1 MNIDLI
7 ERNLKIIKNLDKSL
21 LYKHLYDNKI
31 KLTLCFS
38 LIIIVSFSILYY
50 IYQKYFIQP
59 MNYSS
64 FLNLENMKTVTYKK
78 DIKCAVLLTGNIYD
92 ISPLITQKYFIYNE
106 LKPDIYCYFNDINN
120 DNNNNDNNN
129 KLKNEIKQLL
139 NPVQL
144 IFDKNNISDY
154 EKVIKLNDIIK
165 NVEQTKNIENKNQ
178 FTNNSKYD
186 IIIRIRGD
194 LYVKEPIPN
203 NVINDLYENR
213 IYKKIYIPKMENSN
227 YYSLEIGVNDY
238 FSISR
243 PESFDI
249 YSQFYNY
256 LSNEKQNI
264 QCNIPEYLL
273 KTYLTK
279 NKVIINEFNYDIILY
294 KLRTNQIGYIYT
306 YIKQYIKKF
315 NDKFHCTIE

>member
-1 MNIDLI
+1 MNIGLI
-7 ERNLKIIKNLDKSL
+7 ERNLKIIKNLDKSS
-21 LYKHLYDNKI
+21 LYKHLYENKL
-31 KLTLCFS
+31 KLTLYFL

-64 FLNLENMKTVTYKK
+64 FLNLENMKIVTYKK
-78 DIKCAVLLTGNIYD
+78 DIKCAVLLTGNVYD

-106 LKPDIYCYFNDINN
+106 LNPDIYCFFN
-120 DNNNNDNNN
+120 DNNNNDNM
-129 KLKNEIKQLL
+129 KNEIKQLL

-154 EKVIKLNDIIK
+154 EKVMKLNDIIK
-165 NVEQTKNIENKNQ
+165 NIEHKKNNENKNQ
-178 FTNNSKYD
+178 FTNNTKYD

-203 NVINDLYENR
+203 NVINELYENS
-213 IYKKIYIPKMENSN
+213 IHKKIYIPKMENSN

-315 NDKFHCTIE
+315 NNKFHCIIE

>member
-1 MNIDLI
+1 MDLI
-7 ERNLKIIKNLDKSL
+7 ERNLKIIKSLDKSS

-31 KLTLCFS
+31 KLILYFL
-38 LIIIVSFSILYY
+38 LIIIVLFSILYY
-50 IYQKYFIQP
+50 IYQKYFINP

-64 FLNLENMKTVTYKK
+64 YLNLENIKTVSYKK
-78 DIKCAVLLTGNIYD
+78 PIKCAVLLTGNVYD

-106 LKPDIYCYFNDINN
+106 LNPDIYCYFND
-120 DNNNNDNNN
+120 N
-129 KLKNEIKQLL
+129 KLKDEIKQLL

-154 EKVIKLNDIIK
+154 EKVMKLNNLIK
-165 NVEQTKNIENKNQ
+165 NLEKN
-178 FTNNSKYD
+178 TNNSKYD
-186 IIIRIRGD
+186 IIIRSRGD
-194 LYVKEPIPN
+194 LYVKEPIPSN
-203 NVINDLYENR
+203 IINELYD
-213 IYKKIYIPKMENSN
+213 KKIYIPKMENSN

-243 PESFDI
+243 RESFDI

-256 LSNEKQNI
+256 MLNEKQNI

-273 KTYLTK
+273 KTYLQK

-315 NDKFHCTIE
+315 NDKFHCII

>member
-1 MNIDLI
+1 MDLI
-7 ERNLKIIKNLDKSL
+7 ERNLKIIKSLDKSS

-31 KLTLCFS
+31 KLILYFL

-50 IYQKYFIQP
+50 IYQKYFINP

-64 FLNLENMKTVTYKK
+64 YLNLENIKTVSYKK
-78 DIKCAVLLTGNIYD
+78 PIKCAVLLTGNVYD
-92 ISPLITQKYFIYNE
+92 ISTLITQKYFIYNE
-106 LKPDIYCYFNDINN
+106 LNPDIYCYFND
-120 DNNNNDNNN
+120 N
-129 KLKNEIKQLL
+129 KLKDEIKQLL

-154 EKVIKLNDIIK
+154 EKVMKLNDLIK
-165 NVEQTKNIENKNQ
+165 NLEKAKNTENKNQ
-178 FTNNSKYD
+178 FTNNTKYD

-203 NVINDLYENR
+203 NIINELYENS
-213 IYKKIYIPKMENSN
+213 IHKKIYIPKNENSN

-243 PESFDI
+243 LESFDI

-256 LSNEKQNI
+256 MLNEKQNI
-264 QCNIPEYLL
+264 KCNIPEYLL
-273 KTYLTK
+273 KTYLQK

-294 KLRTNQIGYIYT
+294 KLRTNQIGYLYT

-315 NDKFHCTIE
+315 NDKFHCIIE

>member
-7 ERNLKIIKNLDKSL
+7 EKKLKIIKSLDKSS
-21 LYKHLYDNKI
+21 LYKYLYNNKI
-31 KLTLCFS
+31 KIFLYFL
-38 LIIIVSFSILYY
+38 LIIIISFSILYY
-50 IYQKYFIQP
+50 VYQKYFIQQ

-64 FLNLENMKTVTYKK
+64 YLNLENIKTVSYKNPV
-78 DIKCAVLLTGNIYD
+78 KCAVLLTGNVYD
-92 ISPLITQKYFIYNE
+92 ISTLITQKYFIYNE
-106 LKPDIYCYFNDINN
+106 LKPDIYCYFND
-120 DNNNNDNNN
+120 N
-129 KLKNEIKQLL
+129 KMKDEIKQLL
-139 NPVQL
+139 NPVEL
-144 IFDKNNISDY
+144 IFDKNNTSDY
-154 EKVIKLNDIIK
+154 EKVMKLNNIIK
-165 NVEQTKNIENKNQ
+165 NLEHKKNIENKNQ

-194 LYVKEPIPN
+194 LYVKEPIPSN
-203 NVINDLYENR
+203 IINELNENS
-213 IYKKIYIPKMENSN
+213 IHKKIYIPKMENSN

-243 PESFDI
+243 RETFDI

-256 LSNEKQNI
+256 IINEKQNI

-279 NKVIINEFNYDIILY
+279 NKVIINEFNYEIILY
-294 KLRTNQIGYIYT
+294 KLKTNQIDYIYT

-315 NDKFHCTIE
+315 NNKFHCIIE

>member
-1 MNIDLI
+1 MDLI
-7 ERNLKIIKNLDKSL
+7 ERNLKIIKGLDKSS

-31 KLTLCFS
+31 KLILYFL

-50 IYQKYFIQP
+50 LYQKYFINP

-64 FLNLENMKTVTYKK
+64 YLNLENIKTVSYKK
-78 DIKCAVLLTGNIYD
+78 PIKCAVLLTGNVYD
-92 ISPLITQKYFIYNE
+92 ISTLITQKYFIYNE
-106 LKPDIYCYFNDINN
+106 LNPDIYCYFNDIN
-120 DNNNNDNNN
+120 DN
-129 KLKNEIKQLL
+129 KLKDEIKQLL

-154 EKVIKLNDIIK
+154 EKVMKLNDLIK
-165 NVEQTKNIENKNQ
+165 NLEKEKNTENKNQ
-178 FTNNSKYD
+178 FTNNTKYD

-203 NVINDLYENR
+203 NIINELYD
-213 IYKKIYIPKMENSN
+213 KKIYIPKMEDSN

-243 PESFDI
+243 RESFDI

-256 LSNEKQNI
+256 MLNEKQNI
-264 QCNIPEYLL
+264 KCNIPEYLL

-294 KLRTNQIGYIYT
+294 KLRTNQIDYIYT

-315 NDKFHCTIE
+315 NDKFHCIAL

>member
-1 MNIDLI
+1 
-7 ERNLKIIKNLDKSL
+7 
-21 LYKHLYDNKI
+21 
-31 KLTLCFS
+31 
-38 LIIIVSFSILYY
+38 
-50 IYQKYFIQP
+50 

-64 FLNLENMKTVTYKK
+64 YLNLENIKSVSYKK
-78 DIKCAVLLTGNIYD
+78 PIKCAVLLTGNVYD
-92 ISPLITQKYFIYNE
+92 ISTLITQKYFIYNE
-106 LKPDIYCYFNDINN
+106 LNPDIYCYFNDI
-120 DNNNNDNNN
+120 DDN
-129 KLKNEIKQLL
+129 KLKDEIKQLL

-154 EKVIKLNDIIK
+154 EKVMKLNDLIKTVEHKK
-165 NVEQTKNIENKNQ
+165 NVENKNQ
-178 FTNNSKYD
+178 YTNNPKYD
-186 IIIRIRGD
+186 IIIRTRGD

-203 NVINDLYENR
+203 NIINELYENS
-213 IYKKIYIPKMENSN
+213 IHKKIYIPKMENSN

-243 PESFDI
+243 RESFDI

-256 LSNEKQNI
+256 LLNEKQNI

-273 KTYLTK
+273 KTYLQK

-294 KLRTNQIGYIYT
+294 KLRTNQIGYLYT

-315 NDKFHCTIE
+315 NDKFHCIIA

>member
-1 MNIDLI
+1 MNIGLI
-7 ERNLKIIKNLDKSL
+7 ERNLKIIKNLDKSS

-31 KLTLCFS
+31 KLTLYFL

-64 FLNLENMKTVTYKK
+64 YLNLENIKTVSYKNP
-78 DIKCAVLLTGNIYD
+78 IKCAVLLTGNVYD
-92 ISPLITQKYFIYNE
+92 ISTLISQKYFIYNE

-120 DNNNNDNNN
+120 DI
-129 KLKNEIKQLL
+129 KNEIKQLL

-154 EKVIKLNDIIK
+154 EKVMKLNDVIK
-165 NVEQTKNIENKNQ
+165 NLEQKKNTENKNQ
-178 FTNNSKYD
+178 FTNNAKYD

-203 NVINDLYENR
+203 NIINELYENR
-213 IYKKIYIPKMENSN
+213 IHKKIYIPKMENSN

-243 PESFDI
+243 RESFDI
-249 YSQFYNY
+249 YSKFYNY
-256 LSNEKQNI
+256 ILNEKKNI

-315 NDKFHCTIE
+315 NDKFHCIIE

>member
-1 MNIDLI
+1 MDLI
-7 ERNLKIIKNLDKSL
+7 ERNLKIIKSLDKSS

-31 KLTLCFS
+31 KLILYFL
-38 LIIIVSFSILYY
+38 LIIIVLFSILYY
-50 IYQKYFIQP
+50 IYQKYFINP

-64 FLNLENMKTVTYKK
+64 YLNLENIKTVSYKK
-78 DIKCAVLLTGNIYD
+78 PIKCAVLLTGNVYD

-106 LKPDIYCYFNDINN
+106 LNPDIYCYFND
-120 DNNNNDNNN
+120 N
-129 KLKNEIKQLL
+129 KLKDEIKQLL

-154 EKVIKLNDIIK
+154 EKVMKLNNLIK
-165 NVEQTKNIENKNQ
+165 NLEKN
-178 FTNNSKYD
+178 TNNSKYD
-186 IIIRIRGD
+186 IIIRSRGD
-194 LYVKEPIPN
+194 LYVKEPIPSN
-203 NVINDLYENR
+203 IINELYD
-213 IYKKIYIPKMENSN
+213 KKIYIPKMENSN

-243 PESFDI
+243 RESFDI

-256 LSNEKQNI
+256 MLNEKQNI

-273 KTYLTK
+273 KTYLQK

-294 KLRTNQIGYIYT
+294 KLRTNQIGYIFT

-315 NDKFHCTIE
+315 NDKFHCII

>member
-1 MNIDLI
+1 MDLI
-7 ERNLKIIKNLDKSL
+7 ERNLKIIKSLDKSL

-31 KLTLCFS
+31 KLILYFL

-50 IYQKYFIQP
+50 LYQKYFINP

-64 FLNLENMKTVTYKK
+64 YLNLENIKTVSYKK
-78 DIKCAVLLTGNIYD
+78 PIKCAVLLTGNVYD
-92 ISPLITQKYFIYNE
+92 ISTLITQKYFIYNE
-106 LKPDIYCYFNDINN
+106 LNPDIYCYFND
-120 DNNNNDNNN
+120 N
-129 KLKNEIKQLL
+129 KIKDEIKQLL

-154 EKVIKLNDIIK
+154 EKVMKLNDLIK
-165 NVEQTKNIENKNQ
+165 NLEKAKNTENKNQ
-178 FTNNSKYD
+178 FTNNTKYD

-203 NVINDLYENR
+203 NIINELYENT
-213 IYKKIYIPKMENSN
+213 IHKKIYIPKMEDSN

-238 FSISR
+238 FSISGR
-243 PESFDI
+243 ETFDI

-256 LSNEKQNI
+256 MLNEKQNI
-264 QCNIPEYLL
+264 RCNIPEYLL
-273 KTYLTK
+273 KTYLHK

-294 KLRTNQIGYIYT
+294 KLRTNQINYLYT

-315 NDKFHCTIE
+315 NDKFHCIIE

>member
-1 MNIDLI
+1 MDLI
-7 ERNLKIIKNLDKSL
+7 ERNLKIIKSLDKSS

-31 KLTLCFS
+31 KLILYFL

-50 IYQKYFIQP
+50 IYQKYFINP

-64 FLNLENMKTVTYKK
+64 YLNLENIKTVSYKK
-78 DIKCAVLLTGNIYD
+78 PIKCAVLLTGNVYD
-92 ISPLITQKYFIYNE
+92 ISTLITQKYFIYNE
-106 LKPDIYCYFNDINN
+106 LNPDIYCYFND
-120 DNNNNDNNN
+120 N
-129 KLKNEIKQLL
+129 KLKDEIKQLL

-154 EKVIKLNDIIK
+154 EKVMKLNDLIK
-165 NVEQTKNIENKNQ
+165 NLEKAKNTENKNQ
-178 FTNNSKYD
+178 FTNNTKYD

-203 NVINDLYENR
+203 NIINELYENS
-213 IYKKIYIPKMENSN
+213 IHKKIYIPKIENSN

-243 PESFDI
+243 LESFDI

-256 LSNEKQNI
+256 MLNEKQNI
-264 QCNIPEYLL
+264 KCNIPEYLL
-273 KTYLTK
+273 KTYLQK

-294 KLRTNQIGYIYT
+294 KLRTNQIGYLYT

-315 NDKFHCTIE
+315 NDKFHCIIE

>member
-1 MNIDLI
+1 MDLI
-7 ERNLKIIKNLDKSL
+7 ERNLKIIKSLDKSS
-21 LYKHLYDNKI
+21 LYKNLYDNKI
-31 KLTLCFS
+31 KLILYFL

-50 IYQKYFIQP
+50 LYQKYFINP

-64 FLNLENMKTVTYKK
+64 YLNLENIKTVSYKK
-78 DIKCAVLLTGNIYD
+78 PIKCAVLLTGNVYD
-92 ISPLITQKYFIYNE
+92 ISTLITQKYFIYNE
-106 LKPDIYCYFNDINN
+106 LNPDIYCYFNDINN
-120 DNNNNDNNN
+120 DNIKD
-129 KLKNEIKQLL
+129 EIIQLL
-139 NPVQL
+139 NPVQI

-154 EKVIKLNDIIK
+154 EKVMKLNDLIK
-165 NVEQTKNIENKNQ
+165 NLEKEKNTENKNQ
-178 FTNNSKYD
+178 FTNNTKYD

-203 NVINDLYENR
+203 NIINELYENS
-213 IYKKIYIPKMENSN
+213 IHKKIYIPKIENSN

-243 PESFDI
+243 LESFDI

-256 LSNEKQNI
+256 MLNEKQNI
-264 QCNIPEYLL
+264 KCNIPEYLL
-273 KTYLTK
+273 KTYLQK

-294 KLRTNQIGYIYT
+294 KLRTNQIDYIYT

-315 NDKFHCTIE
+315 NDKFHCII

>member
-1 MNIDLI
+1 MNIGLI
-7 ERNLKIIKNLDKSL
+7 ERNLKIIKSLDKSS

-31 KLTLCFS
+31 KLTLYFL

-50 IYQKYFIQP
+50 LYQKYFIQP

-64 FLNLENMKTVTYKK
+64 YLNLENIKTVSYKK
-78 DIKCAVLLTGNIYD
+78 PIKCVVLLTGNVYD
-92 ISPLITQKYFIYNE
+92 ISTLITQKYFIYNE
-106 LKPDIYCYFNDINN
+106 LKPDIYCYFNDIN
-120 DNNNNDNNN
+120 DN
-129 KLKNEIKQLL
+129 KLKDEIKQLL

-154 EKVIKLNDIIK
+154 EKVMKLNNLIK
-165 NVEQTKNIENKNQ
+165 NLEQTKNIENKNQ
-178 FTNNSKYD
+178 YTNNSKYD
-186 IIIRIRGD
+186 IIIRIRAD

-203 NVINDLYENR
+203 NIINELYENS
-213 IYKKIYIPKMENSN
+213 IHKKIYIPKMENSN

-243 PESFDI
+243 RESFDI

-279 NKVIINEFNYDIILY
+279 NKIIINEFNYDIILY

-315 NDKFHCTIE
+315 NNKFHCIIE

>member
-1 MNIDLI
+1 MNIGLI
-7 ERNLKIIKNLDKSL
+7 ERNLKIIKNLDKSS

-31 KLTLCFS
+31 KLTLYFL

-64 FLNLENMKTVTYKK
+64 YLNLENIKTVSYKNP
-78 DIKCAVLLTGNIYD
+78 IKCAVLLTGNVYD
-92 ISPLITQKYFIYNE
+92 ISTLITQKYFIYNE
-106 LKPDIYCYFNDINN
+106 LNPDIYCYFNDIN
-120 DNNNNDNNN
+120 DN
-129 KLKNEIKQLL
+129 KLKDEIKQLL

-154 EKVIKLNDIIK
+154 EKVMKLNDLIK
-165 NVEQTKNIENKNQ
+165 NLEKEKNTENKNQ
-178 FTNNSKYD
+178 FTNNTKYD

-203 NVINDLYENR
+203 NIINELYENS
-213 IYKKIYIPKMENSN
+213 IHKKIYIPKMEGSN

-243 PESFDI
+243 LESFDI

-256 LSNEKQNI
+256 MLNEKQNI
-264 QCNIPEYLL
+264 KCNIPEYLL
-273 KTYLTK
+273 KIYLQK
-279 NKVIINEFNYDIILY
+279 NKVIINEFNYEIILY
-294 KLRTNQIGYIYT
+294 KLRTNQIGYLYT

-315 NDKFHCTIE
+315 NDKFHCIIE

>member
-7 ERNLKIIKNLDKSL
+7 ERNLKIIKSLDKSS
-21 LYKHLYDNKI
+21 LYKHLYENKL
-31 KLTLCFS
+31 KLTLYFL
-38 LIIIVSFSILYY
+38 LIIIISFSILYY
-50 IYQKYFIQP
+50 LYQKYFIQP

-64 FLNLENMKTVTYKK
+64 YLNLENMKTVSYKK
-78 DIKCAVLLTGNIYD
+78 PIKCAVLLTGNVYD
-92 ISPLITQKYFIYNE
+92 ISTLITQKYFIYNE
-106 LKPDIYCYFNDINN
+106 LKPDIYCYFNDI
-120 DNNNNDNNN
+120 DVNNN
-129 KLKNEIKQLL
+129 KDNIKNEIKQLL

-154 EKVIKLNDIIK
+154 EKVTKLNDIIK
-165 NVEQTKNIENKNQ
+165 NLEQKKNTENKNQ
-178 FTNNSKYD
+178 FTNNNKYD

-194 LYVKEPIPN
+194 LYVKEPIPSN
-203 NVINDLYENR
+203 IINELYQNS
-213 IYKKIYIPKMENSN
+213 IHKKIYIPKMENSN

-243 PESFDI
+243 SESFDI
-249 YSQFYNY
+249 YSNFYNY
-256 LSNEKQNI
+256 LLNEKQNI

-315 NDKFHCTIE
+315 NDKFHCIIE

>member
-1 MNIDLI
+1 MDLI
-7 ERNLKIIKNLDKSL
+7 ERNLKIIKSLDKSS
-21 LYKHLYDNKI
+21 LYKNLYDNKI
-31 KLTLCFS
+31 KLILYFL

-50 IYQKYFIQP
+50 LYQKYFINP

-64 FLNLENMKTVTYKK
+64 YLNLENIKTVSYKK
-78 DIKCAVLLTGNIYD
+78 PIKCAVLLTGNVYD
-92 ISPLITQKYFIYNE
+92 ISTLITQKYFIYNE
-106 LKPDIYCYFNDINN
+106 LNPDIYCYFND
-120 DNNNNDNNN
+120 N
-129 KLKNEIKQLL
+129 KIKDEIKQLL

-154 EKVIKLNDIIK
+154 EKVMKLNDLIK
-165 NVEQTKNIENKNQ
+165 NLEKAKNTENKNQ
-178 FTNNSKYD
+178 FTNNTKYD

-203 NVINDLYENR
+203 NIINELYENT
-213 IYKKIYIPKMENSN
+213 IHKKIYIPKMEDSN

-238 FSISR
+238 FSISGR
-243 PESFDI
+243 ETFDI

-256 LSNEKQNI
+256 MLNEKQNI
-264 QCNIPEYLL
+264 RCNIPEYLL
-273 KTYLTK
+273 KTYLHK

-294 KLRTNQIGYIYT
+294 KLRTNQINYLYT

-315 NDKFHCTIE
+315 NDKFHCIIE

>member
-1 MNIDLI
+1 MDLI
-7 ERNLKIIKNLDKSL
+7 ERNLKIIKSLDKSS
-21 LYKHLYDNKI
+21 LYKNLYDNKI
-31 KLTLCFS
+31 KLILYFL

-50 IYQKYFIQP
+50 LYQKYFINP

-64 FLNLENMKTVTYKK
+64 YLNLENIKTVSYKK
-78 DIKCAVLLTGNIYD
+78 PIKCAVLLTGNVYD
-92 ISPLITQKYFIYNE
+92 ISTLITQKYFIYNE
-106 LKPDIYCYFNDINN
+106 LNPDIYCYFNDINN
-120 DNNNNDNNN
+120 DNIKD
-129 KLKNEIKQLL
+129 EIKQLL

-154 EKVIKLNDIIK
+154 EKVMKLNDLIK
-165 NVEQTKNIENKNQ
+165 NLEKEKNTENKNQ
-178 FTNNSKYD
+178 FTNNTKYD

-203 NVINDLYENR
+203 NIINELYENS
-213 IYKKIYIPKMENSN
+213 IHKKIYIPKIENSN

-243 PESFDI
+243 LESFDI

-256 LSNEKQNI
+256 MLNEKQNI
-264 QCNIPEYLL
+264 KCNIPEYLL
-273 KTYLTK
+273 KTYLQK

-294 KLRTNQIGYIYT
+294 KLRTNQIGYIFT

-315 NDKFHCTIE
+315 NDKFHCII

>member
-7 ERNLKIIKNLDKSL
+7 ERNLKIIKNLDKSS

-31 KLTLCFS
+31 KLILYFL
-38 LIIIVSFSILYY
+38 LIIIVSFNILYY
-50 IYQKYFIQP
+50 LYQKYFIQS

-64 FLNLENMKTVTYKK
+64 YLNLENIKTVSYKNPV
-78 DIKCAVLLTGNIYD
+78 KCAVLLTGNVYD
-92 ISPLITQKYFIYNE
+92 ISTLITQKYFIYNE
-106 LKPDIYCYFNDINN
+106 LKPDIYCYFND
-120 DNNNNDNNN
+120 N
-129 KLKNEIKQLL
+129 KMKDEIKQLL
-139 NPVQL
+139 NPVEL
-144 IFDKNNISDY
+144 IFDKNNTSDY
-154 EKVIKLNDIIK
+154 EKVMKLNNIIK
-165 NVEQTKNIENKNQ
+165 NLEHKKNIENKNQ

-194 LYVKEPIPN
+194 LYVKEPIPSN
-203 NVINDLYENR
+203 IINELNENS
-213 IYKKIYIPKMENSN
+213 IHKKIYIPKMENSN

-243 PESFDI
+243 RETFDI

-256 LSNEKQNI
+256 IINEKQNI

-279 NKVIINEFNYDIILY
+279 NKVIINEFNYEIILY
-294 KLRTNQIGYIYT
+294 KLKTNQIDYIYT

-315 NDKFHCTIE
+315 NNKFHCIIE

>member
-7 ERNLKIIKNLDKSL
+7 QRNLKIIKNLDKSL

-120 DNNNNDNNN
+120 DNNN

-154 EKVIKLNDIIK
+154 EKVIKLIIQPA
-165 NVEQTKNIENKNQ
+165 VVIVQSKNIN
-178 FTNNSKYD
+178 
-186 IIIRIRGD
+186 
-194 LYVKEPIPN
+194 L
-203 NVINDLYENR
+203 
-213 IYKKIYIPKMENSN
+213 
-227 YYSLEIGVNDY
+227 
-238 FSISR
+238 
-243 PESFDI
+243 
-249 YSQFYNY
+249 
-256 LSNEKQNI
+256 
-264 QCNIPEYLL
+264 
-273 KTYLTK
+273 
-279 NKVIINEFNYDIILY
+279 
-294 KLRTNQIGYIYT
+294 
-306 YIKQYIKKF
+306 
-315 NDKFHCTIE
+315 

>member
-1 MNIDLI
+1 MNIGLI
-7 ERNLKIIKNLDKSL
+7 ERNLKIIQNLDKSS
-21 LYKHLYDNKI
+21 LYKYLYDNKI
-31 KLTLCFS
+31 KLTLYFL

-50 IYQKYFIQP
+50 IYQKYFIQTK
-59 MNYSS
+59 NYSS
-64 FLNLENMKTVTYKK
+64 FLNLENIKTVSYKK
-78 DIKCAVLLTGNIYD
+78 PIKCAVLLTGNVYD
-92 ISPLITQKYFIYNE
+92 ISTLITQKYFIYNE
-106 LKPDIYCYFNDINN
+106 LKPDIYCYFNDIYNN
-120 DNNNNDNNN
+120 DIKNNDI
-129 KLKNEIKQLL
+129 KNEIKQLL

-154 EKVIKLNDIIK
+154 EKVMKLNDIIK
-165 NVEQTKNIENKNQ
+165 NLEYKKNIENKNQ
-178 FTNNSKYD
+178 YTNNSKYD

-203 NVINDLYENR
+203 NIINELYENSMH
-213 IYKKIYIPKMENSN
+213 KKIYIPKMENSN

-243 PESFDI
+243 RESFDI

-256 LSNEKQNI
+256 MLNEKQNI

-294 KLRTNQIGYIYT
+294 KLRTNQINYIYT

-315 NDKFHCTIE
+315 NNKFHCIIE

>member
-7 ERNLKIIKNLDKSL
+7 ERNLKIIKSLDKSS
-21 LYKHLYDNKI
+21 LYKHFYDNKI
-31 KLTLCFS
+31 KLILYFL

-50 IYQKYFIQP
+50 LYQKYFINP

-64 FLNLENMKTVTYKK
+64 YLNLENIKTVSYKNP
-78 DIKCAVLLTGNIYD
+78 IKCAVLLTGNVYD
-92 ISPLITQKYFIYNE
+92 ISTLITQKYFIYNE
-106 LKPDIYCYFNDINN
+106 LKPDIYCYLNDINN
-120 DNNNNDNNN
+120 D
-129 KLKNEIKQLL
+129 KMKNEIKQLL

-154 EKVIKLNDIIK
+154 EKVMKLNHVMK
-165 NVEQTKNIENKNQ
+165 NVEHKKNNENKNQ
-178 FTNNSKYD
+178 FTNNTKYD

-194 LYVKEPIPN
+194 LYVKEPIPSNIINELYQN
-203 NVINDLYENR
+203 NIH
-213 IYKKIYIPKMENSN
+213 KKIYIPKMENNN

-243 PESFDI
+243 RETFDI
-249 YSQFYNY
+249 YSNFYNY
-256 LSNEKQNI
+256 LLNEKQNI

-279 NKVIINEFNYDIILY
+279 NNVEINEFNYEIILY
-294 KLRTNQIGYIYT
+294 KLRTNQIDYIYT

-315 NDKFHCTIE
+315 NDKFHCIIE